1 MKHTAAEHFWT
12 KVDTSAADGCW
23 PWTAYRLPDHR
34 GVRGNG
40 YRRFGLIGS
49 TGWRLVLAHRVTWTF
64 THGDNPEGSAIAVEA
79 SVAST
84 YTAAVGGQLTHH
96 VQKIYLGLFDT
107 AEEAAAIEALD
118 IIPDGIRAARAA
130 AHRFSTEQLALIV
143 LTDTSDR
150 VNANAALILACALQ
164 RLAAQQ

>member
-1 MKHTAAEHFWT
+1 LRH
-12 KVDTSAADGCW
+12 
-23 PWTAYRLPDHR
+23 PW
-34 GVRGNG
+34 
-40 YRRFGLIGS
+40 RRPIPQP
-49 TGWRLVLAHRVTWTF
+49 LA
-64 THGDNPEGSAIAVEA
+64 GA
-79 SVAST
+79 
-84 YTAAVGGQLTHH
+84 LTHH
-96 VQKIYLGLFDT
+96 GEKIYPGLFDT

-150 VNANAALILACALQ
+150 VNAKAALILACALQ

>member
-1 MKHTAAEHFWT
+1 MRH
-12 KVDTSAADGCW
+12 
-23 PWTAYRLPDHR
+23 PW
-34 GVRGNG
+34 
-40 YRRFGLIGS
+40 RRPIRS
-49 TGWRLVLAHRVTWTF
+49 RWRAK
-64 THGDNPEGSAIAVEA
+64 
-79 SVAST
+79 
-84 YTAAVGGQLTHH
+84 LTHH
-96 VQKIYLGLFDT
+96 GQKIYLGLFDT
-107 AEEAAAIEALD
+107 AEEAAAVEALD